1 VPRAVVLREYGAPE
15 LLRLE
20 QVPRPTLHA
29 GEVRVRVLAA
39 GVNRADVEIRSGK
52 WPIQKPQPFPYVPGV
67 EVVGRVIETG
77 GGVTT
82 LRLGDAVIS
91 MMMGLGGVRAERPGG
106 YQEEVALRAAD
117 CSLLSVDI
125 DLLDVAA
132 VGLAGVTALA
142 GFDFVGAGPD
152 RRVLVTGAGG
162 GVGSCAIALGK
173 ALGTSIVAVTRDRRK
188 ADQLKRLG
196 ADEVVVAP
204 ADGPPPQLPVV
215 TGVIDLVGGPMF
227 GALVEALGPGGK
239 LCFLGGAGGDRV
251 SFSAWSLVE
260 GITMGGWSSE
270 VLDGAALRSAIGR
283 LTSLMRRGTLN
294 APPVAKF
301 ALADAP
307 AAHHALQR
315 NEHVGRVMLMP
326 DVP

>member
-1 VPRAVVLREYGAPE
+1 MRRAVVLNGYGPPE
-15 LLRLE
+15 LLRME
-20 QVPRPTLHA
+20 KVQRPTLHA
-29 GEVRVRVLAA
+29 DEVRVRVLAA
-39 GVNRADVEIRSGK
+39 GVNRTDIEIRAGN
-52 WPIQKPQPFPYVPGV
+52 WPIQKPQPFPYIPGV

-77 GGVTT
+77 GGVKS
-82 LRLGDAVIS
+82 LRQGDAVIS
-91 MMMGLGGVRAERPGG
+91 MMMGMGGVRAERPGG

-117 CSLLSVDI
+117 CALLSVDI
-125 DLLDVAA
+125 DLFDIAA

-162 GVGSCAIALGK
+162 GVGSCAVSLGK

-188 ADQLKRLG
+188 VATLVRLG
-196 ADEVVVAP
+196 ADEVVVAAP
-204 ADGPPPQLPVV
+204 GEPPPQLPVV
-215 TGVIDLVGGPMF
+215 TGVIDLVGGAMF
-227 GALVEALGPGGK
+227 GQLVKALGPGGK
-239 LCFLGGAGGDRV
+239 LCFLGGTAGDMV
-251 SFSAWSLVE
+251 SFSAWSLME
-260 GITMGGWSSE
+260 GIVMGGWSSE

-307 AAHHALQR
+307 AAHHAVQR
-315 NEHVGRVMLMP
+315 NEHVGRVLLMP